1 MRRNKWM
8 KGLRAELT
16 DISRLLERDLK
27 RIEKVQKSG
36 IVELDEQA
44 KETLKLTKKAV
55 RELDKIKETII
66 MSGKKTDILYK
77 RYDFLKKR
85 KQNLKNNGVKAS
97 EGVNLKSGEI
107 KEME

>member
-1 MRRNKWM
+1 M

-16 DISRLLERDLK
+16 DISRLLERNLK

-55 RELDKIKETII
+55 KELDKIKETII

>member
-1 MRRNKWM
+1 M
-8 KGLRAELT
+8 
-16 DISRLLERDLK
+16 ERDLK

-36 IVELDEQA
+36 ITELDEQA

-55 RELDKIKETII
+55 KELDKIKETII

>member
-1 MRRNKWM
+1 MERN
-8 KGLRAELT
+8 
-16 DISRLLERDLK
+16 LK

-55 RELDKIKETII
+55 KELDKIKETII

>member
-1 MRRNKWM
+1 M
-8 KGLRAELT
+8 
-16 DISRLLERDLK
+16 ERDLK

-55 RELDKIKETII
+55 RELDKIKETVI

>member
-1 MRRNKWM
+1 M

-27 RIEKVQKSG
+27 RIERVQKSG
-36 IVELDEQA
+36 IPELDEQA
-44 KETLKLTKKAV
+44 KETLKLNKKAV
-55 RELDKIKETII
+55 RELEKIKEMIV

-85 KQNLKNNGVKAS
+85 KQNLRNNGVKAS
-97 EGVNLKSGEI
+97 EGVKLKSGEI
-107 KEME
+107 KEMK

>member
-1 MRRNKWM
+1 M
-8 KGLRAELT
+8 
-16 DISRLLERDLK
+16 ERDLK

-36 IVELDEQA
+36 ISELDEQA

-55 RELDKIKETII
+55 KELDKIKETII

-77 RYDFLKKR
+77 RYEFLKKR

>member
-1 MRRNKWM
+1 M

-36 IVELDEQA
+36 ISELDEQA

-55 RELDKIKETII
+55 KELDKIKETII

>member
-1 MRRNKWM
+1 M
-8 KGLRAELT
+8 
-16 DISRLLERDLK
+16 ERDLK

-36 IVELDEQA
+36 ITELDEQA

-55 RELDKIKETII
+55 KELDKIKETII

-97 EGVNLKSGEI
+97 EGVNLKYGEI

>member
-1 MRRNKWM
+1 M
-8 KGLRAELT
+8 
-16 DISRLLERDLK
+16 ERDLK

>member
-1 MRRNKWM
+1 M
-8 KGLRAELT
+8 
-16 DISRLLERDLK
+16 ERDLK

-36 IVELDEQA
+36 IAELDEQA

-55 RELDKIKETII
+55 KELDKIKETII

>member
-1 MRRNKWM
+1 M
-8 KGLRAELT
+8 
-16 DISRLLERDLK
+16 ERDLK

-55 RELDKIKETII
+55 KELDKIKETII

>member
-1 MRRNKWM
+1 M

-36 IVELDEQA
+36 ITELDEQA

-55 RELDKIKETII
+55 KELDKIKETII

>member
-1 MRRNKWM
+1 M
-8 KGLRAELT
+8 
-16 DISRLLERDLK
+16 ERDLK

-36 IVELDEQA
+36 ITELDEQA
-44 KETLKLTKKAV
+44 KETLKLTKKAIK
-55 RELDKIKETII
+55 ELDKIKETII

>member
-1 MRRNKWM
+1 M
-8 KGLRAELT
+8 
-16 DISRLLERDLK
+16 ERDLK
-27 RIEKVQKSG
+27 RIEKVQKSD

-77 RYDFLKKR
+77 RYDSLKKR

-97 EGVNLKSGEI
+97 KGINLKSGEI

>member
-1 MRRNKWM
+1 M
-8 KGLRAELT
+8 
-16 DISRLLERDLK
+16 ERDLK

-36 IVELDEQA
+36 ISELDEQA

-55 RELDKIKETII
+55 KELDKIKETII